1 MQSIVLLIVGKAVEI
16 LLKYLIAWGEKSIS
30 KQQEIKRKM
39 EEHKANIE
47 SGKKKAQEYESNPT
61 ADTRNDVP

>member
-1 MQSIVLLIVGKAVEI
+1 MHTVLIAVLSNLGVF
-16 LLKYLIAWGEKSIS
+16 LLKYLIAWGERSIA

-47 SGKKKAQEYESNPT
+47 SAKKKAEAYEQNPT
-61 ADTRNDVP
+61 SDNRNDVP